1 LLLGC
6 DGNPNL
12 DQEFVGV
19 SGRFICAEEELFS
32 GDASFT
38 TAALEN
44 QHGIRRQGDGR
55 HFRGWVRMTEIPAQG
70 AAVAYGAVSYML
82 IGLCHKRTCCSH
94 ESGGTQGRVPGQS
107 TNNEVAPF
115 DSMVI
120 KLRQTI
126 DID

>member
-1 LLLGC
+1 
-6 DGNPNL
+6 
-12 DQEFVGV
+12 
-19 SGRFICAEEELFS
+19 
-32 GDASFT
+32 
-38 TAALEN
+38 
-44 QHGIRRQGDGR
+44 
-55 HFRGWVRMTEIPAQG
+55 MTEIPAQG